1 MRRGLPWVVGALG
14 AALLVAGVV
23 VFAAAN
29 SAGFGWTAYTA
40 SYAPLEPDA
49 FTSDLTL
56 TFSDGAVLWSWTHA
70 FGAGLAVLGLLALVG
85 LGGWILG
92 GRAARR
98 AVPPG

>member
-1 MRRGLPWVVGALG
+1 MRRALPWVVGASG

-23 VFAAAN
+23 VFALAN

-40 SYAPLEPDA
+40 SDAPLEPGA

-70 FGAGLAVLGLLALVG
+70 FGAGLVVLGLLVLVG
-85 LGGWILG
+85 LGGWFLG
-92 GRAARR
+92 RRSAGRAM
-98 AVPPG
+98 PPG